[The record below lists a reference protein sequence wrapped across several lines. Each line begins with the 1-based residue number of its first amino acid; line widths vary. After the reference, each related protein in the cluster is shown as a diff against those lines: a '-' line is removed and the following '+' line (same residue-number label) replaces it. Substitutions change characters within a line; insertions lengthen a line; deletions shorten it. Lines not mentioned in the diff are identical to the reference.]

1 MNKKGFT
8 LVEII
13 AVIVLLVTIGG
24 IFTVSMVRK
33 LNDKDNNKDTVKQ
46 IISAADAY
54 VSANKEEIEKLYEGY
69 NFVDITIKDLKNN
82 GLLNDDVI
90 DPNTNEKY
98 SDDEKI
104 RITLNGSTGTVEFTI
119 SPEDKDN
126 TYLIADDIYLKYD
139 DNNTNWCNSDDNV
152 LMIKILVD

>member
-1 MNKKGFT
+1 MNKKGVT

-33 LNDKDNNKDTVKQ
+33 LNDKENNKDTVKQ

-82 GLLNDDVI
+82 GLLNDDII

-98 SDDEKI
+98 SDDEKV
-104 RITLNGSTGTVEFTI
+104 RITLNGSTGAVEFTI
-119 SPEDKDN
+119 SPKEKDN
-126 TYLIADDIYLKYD
+126 TYLIADDILFKA
-139 DNNTNWCNSDDNV
+139 
-152 LMIKILVD
+152 

>member
-1 MNKKGFT
+1 MNKKGVT

-33 LNDKDNNKDTVKQ
+33 LNDKENNKDTVKQ

-82 GLLNDDVI
+82 GLLNDDII

-98 SDDEKI
+98 SDDEKV

-119 SPEDKDN
+119 SPEEKDN
-126 TYLIADDIYLKYD
+126 TYLIADDILFKA
-139 DNNTNWCNSDDNV
+139 
-152 LMIKILVD
+152 

>member
-1 MNKKGFT
+1 MNKKGVT

-33 LNDKDNNKDTVKQ
+33 LNDKENNKDTVKQ

-82 GLLNDDVI
+82 GLLNDDII

-98 SDDEKI
+98 SDDEKV

-119 SPEDKDN
+119 SPKEKDN
-126 TYLIADDIYLKYD
+126 TYLIADDILFKA
-139 DNNTNWCNSDDNV
+139 
-152 LMIKILVD
+152 

>member
-33 LNDKDNNKDTVKQ
+33 LNDKENNKDTVKQ

-82 GLLNDDVI
+82 GLLNDDII
-90 DPNTNEKY
+90 DSNTNEKY
-98 SDDEKI
+98 SDDEKV

-119 SPEDKDN
+119 SPEEKDN
-126 TYLIADDIYLKYD
+126 TYLIADDILFKA
-139 DNNTNWCNSDDNV
+139 
-152 LMIKILVD
+152 

>member
-1 MNKKGFT
+1 MNKKGVT

-33 LNDKDNNKDTVKQ
+33 LNDKENNKDTVKQ

-82 GLLNDDVI
+82 GLLNDDII

-98 SDDEKI
+98 SDDEKV
-104 RITLNGSTGTVEFTI
+104 RITLNGSNGAVEFTI
-119 SPEDKDN
+119 SPKEKDN
-126 TYLIADDIYLKYD
+126 TYLIADDILFKA
-139 DNNTNWCNSDDNV
+139 
-152 LMIKILVD
+152 

>member
-1 MNKKGFT
+1 MNKKGVT

-33 LNDKDNNKDTVKQ
+33 LNDKENNKDTVKQ

-82 GLLNDDVI
+82 GLLNDDII

-98 SDDEKI
+98 SDDEKV

-119 SPEDKDN
+119 SPRRKR
-126 TYLIADDIYLKYD
+126 
-139 DNNTNWCNSDDNV
+139 
-152 LMIKILVD
+152 